1 MKITKYL
8 PDTIT
13 CLNLLSGSAAVI
25 LAFHDDFD
33 MALAM
38 IVLAAVFDFLDGLA
52 ARVFHAY
59 SDIGKEL
66 DSLADTVSFGLAPS
80 LILYNWMA
88 GYTTGIQPYVCYI
101 PLLIAAFS
109 ALRLAKFNL
118 DTRQNESFLGL
129 PVPASALFAAS
140 LAAFAGHYEHIAS
153 TFLANNWAIPAVTVI
168 LCALLV
174 SELPMFSMKLKTLK
188 WKDNAQRFT
197 FLCIIIPAAVIL
209 LILKIHW
216 TGIVF
221 IPAAVILII
230 LKIHWTGI
238 VFTVFA
244 FYIIWNAV
252 AALLRKLLHK

>member
-140 LAAFAGHYEHIAS
+140 LAAFAGHYEHIAN

-221 IPAAVILII
+221 
-230 LKIHWTGI
+230 
-238 VFTVFA
+238 TVFA
-244 FYIIWNAV
+244 FYIVWNAA

>member
-33 MALAM
+33 MALVM

-140 LAAFAGHYEHIAS
+140 LAAFASHYEHIAN
-153 TFLANNWAIPAVTVI
+153 TFLANNWAIPAVTLI

-221 IPAAVILII
+221 
-230 LKIHWTGI
+230 
-238 VFTVFA
+238 TVFA
-244 FYIIWNAV
+244 FYIVWNAA
-252 AALLRKLLHK
+252 AALLRKLLHE

>member
-1 MKITKYL
+1 MKLTRYL
-8 PDTIT
+8 PDAIT
-13 CLNLLSGSAAVI
+13 CLNLLSGSVAVI
-25 LAFHDDFD
+25 FAFQDDFD

-80 LILYNWMA
+80 LILYNWLA
-88 GYTTGIQPYVCYI
+88 GFTSGIHPYICYI

-118 DTRQNESFLGL
+118 DTRQSGSFLGL
-129 PVPASALFAAS
+129 PVPASALFTAS
-140 LAAFAGHYEHIAS
+140 LAAFAGHYEHIAN
-153 TFLANNWAIPAVTVI
+153 TVLANNWAIPAVTLI

-209 LILKIHW
+209 LIM
-216 TGIVF
+216 
-221 IPAAVILII
+221 
-230 LKIHWTGI
+230 KIHWTGI

-244 FYIIWNAV
+244 LYIIWNAA

>member
-1 MKITKYL
+1 MKLLKYL
-8 PDTIT
+8 PNTIT
-13 CLNLLSGSAAVI
+13 CLNLLSGSVAVI
-25 LAFHDDFD
+25 LAFRDDFD

-52 ARVFHAY
+52 ARLLHAY

-80 LILYNWMA
+80 LILYNYIA
-88 GYTTGIQPYVCYI
+88 GFTSGIHPYVCYI

-118 DTRQNESFLGL
+118 DTRQSESFLGL

-140 LAAFAGHYEHIAS
+140 LAAFAGHYEYIAN
-153 TFLANNWAIPAVTVI
+153 TFLANNWAIPAVSVI

-221 IPAAVILII
+221 S
-230 LKIHWTGI
+230 
-238 VFTVFA
+238 VFA
-244 FYIIWNAV
+244 FYIIWNAA

>member
-1 MKITKYL
+1 MRLTKYL

-13 CLNLLSGSAAVI
+13 CLNLLSGSVAVI
-25 LAFHDDFD
+25 FAFSDDFD
-33 MALAM
+33 MALVM

-59 SDIGKEL
+59 SDLGKEL

-80 LILYNWMA
+80 LILYNYLA
-88 GYTTGIQPYVCYI
+88 GFTSVIHPYVCYI

-118 DTRQNESFLGL
+118 DTRQSESFLGL

-140 LAAFAGHYEHIAS
+140 LAAFAGHYEHIAN
-153 TFLANNWAIPAVTVI
+153 TFLANNWVIPSVSII
-168 LCALLV
+168 LSALLV

-221 IPAAVILII
+221 
-230 LKIHWTGI
+230 
-238 VFTVFA
+238 TVFA
-244 FYIIWNAV
+244 FYIVWNAA
-252 AALLRKLLHK
+252 AALLRKLLHE

>member
-1 MKITKYL
+1 MRLTKYL

-13 CLNLLSGSAAVI
+13 CLNLISGSVAI
-25 LAFHDDFD
+25 IFAFRDDFD

-52 ARVFHAY
+52 ARLFHAY
-59 SDIGKEL
+59 SDMGKEL

-80 LILYNWMA
+80 LILYNWLA
-88 GYTTGIQPYVCYI
+88 GFTSGIHPYVCYI

-118 DTRQNESFLGL
+118 DTRQSESFLGL

-140 LAAFAGHYEHIAS
+140 LAAFAGHYEHIAN
-153 TFLANNWAIPAVTVI
+153 TLLANNWVIPAVSLI

-221 IPAAVILII
+221 
-230 LKIHWTGI
+230 
-238 VFTVFA
+238 TVFA
-244 FYIIWNAV
+244 FYIVWNAA
-252 AALLRKLLHK
+252 AALLRKLLHE

>member
-1 MKITKYL
+1 MKLTKYL
-8 PDTIT
+8 PDAIT
-13 CLNLLSGSAAVI
+13 CLNLLSGSVAVI
-25 LAFHDDFD
+25 LAFQDNFD

-38 IVLAAVFDFLDGLA
+38 IVLASVFDFMDGLA

-80 LILYNWMA
+80 LILYNWLA
-88 GYTTGIQPYVCYI
+88 GFTSGIHPYICYI

-118 DTRQNESFLGL
+118 DTRQSESFLGL

-140 LAAFAGHYEHIAS
+140 LAAFAGHYEHIAN
-153 TFLANNWAIPAVTVI
+153 TFLANNWAIPAVTLI

-174 SELPMFSMKLKTLK
+174 SELPMFSMKLKSLK

-221 IPAAVILII
+221 
-230 LKIHWTGI
+230 
-238 VFTVFA
+238 TVFA
-244 FYIIWNAV
+244 FYIVWNAA
-252 AALLRKLLHK
+252 AALLRKLLHE

>member
-1 MKITKYL
+1 MRLTKYL

-13 CLNLLSGSAAVI
+13 CLNLISGSVAI
-25 LAFHDDFD
+25 IFAFRDDFD

-52 ARVFHAY
+52 ARLFHAY
-59 SDIGKEL
+59 SDMGKEL

-80 LILYNWMA
+80 LILYNWLA
-88 GYTTGIQPYVCYI
+88 GFTSGIHPYVCYI

-118 DTRQNESFLGL
+118 DTRQSESFLGL

-140 LAAFAGHYEHIAS
+140 LAAFAGHYEHIAN
-153 TFLANNWAIPAVTVI
+153 TLLANNWVIPAVSLI

-221 IPAAVILII
+221 
-230 LKIHWTGI
+230 
-238 VFTVFA
+238 TVFA
-244 FYIIWNAV
+244 FYIVWNAA

>member
-1 MKITKYL
+1 MKLTKYL
-8 PDTIT
+8 PDAIT

-25 LAFHDDFD
+25 LAFQDNFD

-38 IVLAAVFDFLDGLA
+38 IVLASVFDFMDGLA

-80 LILYNWMA
+80 LILYNWLA
-88 GYTTGIQPYVCYI
+88 GFTSGIHPYICYI

-118 DTRQNESFLGL
+118 DTRQSESFLGL

-140 LAAFAGHYEHIAS
+140 LAAFAGHYEHIAN
-153 TFLANNWAIPAVTVI
+153 TFLANNWAIPAVTLI

-174 SELPMFSMKLKTLK
+174 SELPMFSMKLKSLK

-209 LILKIHW
+209 LILK
-216 TGIVF
+216 
-221 IPAAVILII
+221 L
-230 LKIHWTGI
+230 HWTGI

-244 FYIIWNAV
+244 FYIIWNAA

>member
-1 MKITKYL
+1 MRLTKYL

-13 CLNLLSGSAAVI
+13 CLNLLSGSVAVI
-25 LAFHDDFD
+25 FAFSDDFD
-33 MALAM
+33 IALVM

-59 SDIGKEL
+59 SDLGKEL

-80 LILYNWMA
+80 LILYNYLA
-88 GYTTGIQPYVCYI
+88 GFTSVIHPYVCYI

-118 DTRQNESFLGL
+118 DTRQSESFLGL

-140 LAAFAGHYEHIAS
+140 LAAFAGHYEHIAN
-153 TFLANNWAIPAVTVI
+153 TFLANNWVIPSVSII
-168 LCALLV
+168 LSALLV
-174 SELPMFSMKLKTLK
+174 SERPMFSMKLKTLK

-221 IPAAVILII
+221 
-230 LKIHWTGI
+230 
-238 VFTVFA
+238 TVFA
-244 FYIIWNAV
+244 FYIVWNAA
-252 AALLRKLLHK
+252 AALLRKLLHE

>member
-1 MKITKYL
+1 MKLLKYL
-8 PDTIT
+8 PNTIT
-13 CLNLLSGSAAVI
+13 CLNLLSGSVAVI
-25 LAFHDDFD
+25 LAFRDDFD

-52 ARVFHAY
+52 ARLLHAY

-80 LILYNWMA
+80 LILYNYLA
-88 GYTTGIQPYVCYI
+88 GFTSGIHPYVCYI

-118 DTRQNESFLGL
+118 DTRQSESFLGL

-140 LAAFAGHYEHIAS
+140 LAAFAGHYKYIAN
-153 TFLANNWAIPAVTVI
+153 TFLANNWAIPAVSVI

-221 IPAAVILII
+221 S
-230 LKIHWTGI
+230 
-238 VFTVFA
+238 VFA
-244 FYIIWNAV
+244 FYIIWNAA
-252 AALLRKLLHK
+252 AALLRKLLDK

>member
-1 MKITKYL
+1 MKLTKYL
-8 PDTIT
+8 PDAIT

-25 LAFHDDFD
+25 LAFQDDFD

-80 LILYNWMA
+80 LILYNYLA
-88 GYTTGIQPYVCYI
+88 GFTSGIHPYVCYI

-118 DTRQNESFLGL
+118 DTRQSESFLGL

-140 LAAFAGHYEHIAS
+140 LAAFAGHYKYIAN
-153 TFLANNWAIPAVTVI
+153 TFLANNWAIPAVSVI

-221 IPAAVILII
+221 S
-230 LKIHWTGI
+230 
-238 VFTVFA
+238 VFA
-244 FYIIWNAV
+244 FYIIWNAA
-252 AALLRKLLHK
+252 AALLRKLLDK

>member
-1 MKITKYL
+1 MRLTKYL

-13 CLNLLSGSAAVI
+13 CLNLISGSVAI
-25 LAFHDDFD
+25 IFAFRDDFD

-52 ARVFHAY
+52 ARLFHAY
-59 SDIGKEL
+59 SDMGKEL

-80 LILYNWMA
+80 LILYNWLA
-88 GYTTGIQPYVCYI
+88 GFTSGIHPYVCYI

-118 DTRQNESFLGL
+118 DTRQSESFLGL

-140 LAAFAGHYEHIAS
+140 LAAFAGHYEHIAN
-153 TFLANNWAIPAVTVI
+153 TLLANNWVIPAVSLI

-209 LILKIHW
+209 L
-216 TGIVF
+216 V
-221 IPAAVILII
+221 

-244 FYIIWNAV
+244 FYIIWNAA

>member
-1 MKITKYL
+1 MKLTKYL

-13 CLNLLSGSAAVI
+13 CLNLLSGSVAVI
-25 LAFHDDFD
+25 FAFR
-33 MALAM
+33 
-38 IVLAAVFDFLDGLA
+38 AVFDFLDGLA

-80 LILYNWMA
+80 LILYNYLA
-88 GYTTGIQPYVCYI
+88 GFTSGIHSYVCYV

-118 DTRQNESFLGL
+118 DTRQSESFLGL

-140 LAAFAGHYEHIAS
+140 LAAFAGHYEHIAN

-174 SELPMFSMKLKTLK
+174 SELPMFSMK

-221 IPAAVILII
+221 S
-230 LKIHWTGI
+230 
-238 VFTVFA
+238 VFA
-244 FYIIWNAV
+244 FYIIWNAA
-252 AALLRKLLHK
+252 AALLRKLLDK

>member
-1 MKITKYL
+1 MRLTKYL

-13 CLNLLSGSAAVI
+13 CLNLISGSVAI
-25 LAFHDDFD
+25 IFAFRDDFD

-52 ARVFHAY
+52 ARLFHAY
-59 SDIGKEL
+59 SDMGKEL

-80 LILYNWMA
+80 LILYNWLA
-88 GYTTGIQPYVCYI
+88 GFTSGIHPYVCYI

-118 DTRQNESFLGL
+118 DTRQSESFLGL

-140 LAAFAGHYEHIAS
+140 LAAFAGHYEHIAN
-153 TFLANNWAIPAVTVI
+153 TLLANNWVIPAVSLI

-209 LILKIHW
+209 L
-216 TGIVF
+216 V
-221 IPAAVILII
+221 

-244 FYIIWNAV
+244 FYILWNAA